1 MKIASYLPKKCFENS
16 AFAALGW
23 SEEKI
28 FAKTGILSRHIASE
42 TEFALDLA
50 EKAALN
56 LFENFKIKKEEI
68 DYLLYCTQSP
78 DYLIPTNA
86 CILQDRLKLS
96 ESIGA
101 LDFNLGCSGFV
112 YGLSLAKGLLETGQ
126 ARSVLLVTAETY
138 SKYIHPEDKSSR
150 VIFGDGAAATLLTQE
165 DARKLG
171 PFVFGTQGAGA
182 KNLCVKTGGLRHP
195 RTALTARSSKN
206 RAGNMRSEDN
216 LYMNGAEIF
225 SFTLSTVPGAV
236 EELLKRSKLSAEEID
251 HFIFH
256 QANAYMLEALR
267 EKMGLPKEKF
277 PIYLEKIGNTVS
289 STIPI
294 LLEHM
299 TATGKF
305 RANQRLVLC
314 AFGVGYSWIATLW
327 NP

>member
-1 MKIASYLPKKCFENS
+1 MQIASYLPEKCFENS
-16 AFAALGW
+16 AFADLGW

-28 FAKTGILSRHIASE
+28 FAKTGILSRRIASE

-50 EKAALN
+50 EKASLK
-56 LFENFKIKKEEI
+56 LFKNFKIKKEEI

-126 ARSVLLVTAETY
+126 AKSVLLVTAETY

-182 KNLCVKTGGLRHP
+182 KNLCVKTGGLRYP
-195 RTALTARSSKN
+195 RTALTARSSKD
-206 RAGNMRSEDN
+206 RAGNARSEDN
-216 LYMNGAEIF
+216 LYMNGPEIF

-236 EELLKRSKLSAEEID
+236 KELLRRSRLSAEEID
-251 HFIFH
+251 HFVFH

-305 RANQRLVLC
+305 RTDQRLVLC

>member
-1 MKIASYLPKKCFENS
+1 MKIASYLPKKCFKNS
-16 AFAALGW
+16 AFAGLGW

-28 FAKTGILSRHIASE
+28 FAKTGIRSRHIASE

-56 LFENFKIKKEEI
+56 LFKKFKIKKNEI

-86 CILQDRLKLS
+86 CLLQDRLKLP

-126 ARSVLLVTAETY
+126 AKSVLLVTAETY

-150 VIFGDGAAATLLTQE
+150 VIFGDGAAATLLTRE
-165 DARKLG
+165 DALKLG

-195 RTALTARSSKN
+195 KTAQTAQSSKD
-206 RAGNMRSEDN
+206 RTGNTRSEDN
-216 LYMNGAEIF
+216 LFMDGPEIF
-225 SFTLSTVPGAV
+225 SFTLSTIPGAIK
-236 EELLKRSKLSAEEID
+236 ELLRRSKLGTEDID
-251 HFIFH
+251 HFVLH
-256 QANAYMLEALR
+256 QANAYMLETLR

-277 PIYLEKIGNTVS
+277 PLYLEKIGNTVS

-299 TATGKF
+299 TATKKL
-305 RANQRLVLC
+305 RADQRLVLC
-314 AFGVGYSWIATLW
+314 AFGVGYSWIATVW